1 MKIVFMGTPDFAAH
15 FLLHLHRSPHQIVG
29 VVTQPD
35 RPAGRGRVL
44 TPPPVK
50 VEAERLGYPILQPMS
65 VKDPEFAAALKAFSA
80 DLFVV
85 VAFSILPKPVLAAS
99 KLGAVN
105 VHGSIL
111 PKYRGAAPVQWA
123 IADGNKKT
131 GVTVFLLDEKMD
143 HGPILEQR
151 EISIDFQDT
160 TASLLDKMVIP
171 ACDALDCALARL
183 ESGAVNELPSQVHA
197 EASPA
202 PKIKKED
209 GLLCFAQ
216 SAEQL
221 HNRIRAFNPWPGGY
235 TTLSGKIIYFRKTD
249 VSPVHKQLAPGEGKI
264 EGSRL
269 FVGTADGVLEV
280 IEIQLEGKRAMPVSD
295 FIKGLQTKE
304 DLCFKTLV

>member
-1 MKIVFMGTPDFAAH
+1 MKIVFMGTPEFAAH
-15 FLLHLHRSPHQIVG
+15 FLLHLHQSTHQIVG

-44 TPPPVK
+44 TAPPVK
-50 VEAERLGYPILQPMS
+50 VEAERLGYPVLQPSS
-65 VKDPEFAAALKAFSA
+65 VKDPELVTALQALNA

-85 VAFSILPKPVLAAS
+85 VAFSILPKSVLAVS
-99 KLGAVN
+99 KRGAVN

-123 IADGNKKT
+123 IADGNKTT
-131 GVTVFLLDEKMD
+131 GVTIFLLDEKMD

-151 EISIDFQDT
+151 EVPIDFQDT
-160 TASLLDKMVIP
+160 TASLLDKMVAP
-171 ACDALDCALARL
+171 ACDALDSALARI
-183 ESGAVNELPSQVHA
+183 ESGNVEDLPAQAHA

-209 GLLCFAQ
+209 GILDFTKSAALL
-216 SAEQL
+216 
-221 HNRIRAFNPWPGGY
+221 HDRIRAFNPWPGGY
-235 TTLSGKIIYFRKTD
+235 TALANKTVYFRKTD
-249 VSPVHKQLAPGEGKI
+249 VSDKITLAPGQGRI
-264 EGSRL
+264 DGMRL

-280 IEIQLEGKRAMPVSD
+280 LEIQLEGKRAMPVSD
-295 FIKGLQTKE
+295 FLKGLQNKE

>member
-1 MKIVFMGTPDFAAH
+1 MKIVFMGTPEFAAH
-15 FLLHLHRSPHQIVG
+15 FLLHLHQSTHQIVG

-44 TPPPVK
+44 TAPPVK
-50 VEAERLGYPILQPMS
+50 VEAERLGYPVLQPSS
-65 VKDPEFAAALKAFSA
+65 VKDPELVTALQALNA

-85 VAFSILPKPVLAAS
+85 VAFSILPKSVLAVS
-99 KLGAVN
+99 KRGAVN

-123 IADGNKKT
+123 IADGNKTT
-131 GVTVFLLDEKMD
+131 GVTIFLLDEKMD

-151 EISIDFQDT
+151 EVSIDFQDT
-160 TASLLDKMVIP
+160 TTSLLEKMVAP
-171 ACDALDCALARL
+171 ACDALDSALARI
-183 ESGAVNELPSQVHA
+183 ESGNGEDLPAQVHA

-209 GLLCFAQ
+209 GILDFTK
-216 SAEQL
+216 SAAHL
-221 HNRIRAFNPWPGGY
+221 HDQIRAFNPWPGGY
-235 TTLSGKIIYFRKTD
+235 TTLANKMVYFRKTD
-249 VSPVHKQLAPGEGKI
+249 VSDKMKLDPGQGRI
-264 EGSRL
+264 DGMRL

-280 IEIQLEGKRAMPVSD
+280 LEIQLEGKRAMPVCD
-295 FIKGLQTKE
+295 FLKGLQNKE